1 MILVSA
7 CLIGLKC
14 RYDGQN
20 AFCRELIELLRDR
33 QYLPVC
39 PEELGNLPTPRPSA
53 ILVGG
58 DGHAVL
64 RLKARV
70 VDEEGKDVTFNFLK
84 GAKKTLEMAQT
95 FGVEVCVLKEKS
107 PSCGVKLVYTDK
119 GLQTGVGVTTAMLLK
134 NGYKVIGV
142 QPGET
147 DIAKL
152 EDLIKLVKGGKD
164 ELEM

>member
-7 CLIGLKC
+7 CLIGLRC

-20 AFCRELIELLRDR
+20 AFCRELVELLRDR

-39 PEELGNLPTPRPSA
+39 PEELGNLPTPRPPS

-58 DGHAVL
+58 DGHEVL

-70 VDEEGKDVTFNFLK
+70 VNEKGKDVTFNFLK
-84 GAKKTLEMAQT
+84 GAKKALEMAQS
-95 FGVEVCVLKEKS
+95 FGVKVCFLKEKS
-107 PSCGVKLVYTDK
+107 PSCGVNFVYTDK
-119 GLQTGVGVTTAMLLK
+119 GLQSGVGVTTAMLLK
-134 NGYKVIGV
+134 NGYKVIGI

-147 DIAKL
+147 DIDKL
-152 EDLIKLVKGGKD
+152 EDLIKQVKGGKD